1 MDAAFVWGRNDKIY
15 FFKGSDY
22 YKFDPKKNPP
32 VDSSYPR
39 PVSNWQGVP
48 NNIDAALQYSNGSTY
63 FFKQDN
69 YYRYLIDI
77 NTLKY
82 FCAF

>member
-48 NNIDAALQYSNGSTY
+48 NNIDAALQYSNGNTY

>member
-1 MDAAFVWGRNDKIY
+1 MWGRNDKIY

-48 NNIDAALQYSNGSTY
+48 NNIDAALQYSNGNTY

-69 YYRYLIDI
+69 YYRYLQLASLEFAHLSFV
-77 NTLKY
+77 NSS
-82 FCAF
+82 A